1 MLELAIAALLVNPI
15 CVDNHDG
22 SKPKQVIERVEQV
35 QAPARTKSKQF
46 KKATLNPT
54 QLRDLLS
61 EVGFEGESLRISW
74 AIVMRESRGRPAAV
88 NDDVTTKDNSWGLFQ
103 INMLGQLGA
112 DRRAKFNLASNDELL
127 DPKKNAQVAYHMSG
141 RGRDFGAWG
150 IGPTS
155 YREDLTPHLADWLRK
170 YPQP

>member
-15 CVDNHDG
+15 CIDNHEG
-22 SKPKQVIERVEQV
+22 TRPKQVIEQVERIDK
-35 QAPARTKSKQF
+35 PARAKPKQF

-74 AIVMRESRGRPAAV
+74 AIVMRESRGRVGAV

-127 DPKKNAQVAYHMSG
+127 DPKKNARIAYRMSSKG
-141 RGRDFGAWG
+141 KDFGAWG
-150 IGPTS
+150 IGATS
-155 YREDLTPHLADWLRK
+155 YREDLTPHLAEWLGK